1 MANINYINYSKNNK
15 IEKDK
20 PNLIKSG
27 IKKIYV
33 YNNQLNRNNKNKI
46 EKKLEDR
53 SYDIIR
59 NKGRLN
65 YKKFIF
71 PIKGNETKLINN
83 NISNLKNKNDDRN
96 KTPEN
101 KSIFNP
107 VKPNLLIES
116 FKKELENKSNMI
128 KMKYNIIKK

>member
-1 MANINYINYSKNNK
+1 M
-15 IEKDK
+15 
-20 PNLIKSG
+20 
-27 IKKIYV
+27 
-33 YNNQLNRNNKNKI
+33 NRNNKNKI